1 MACGS
6 CSTGQDKNGGIPAGC
21 NNNGSCGTG
30 GGCNKLNVFDWLGNM
45 SLPEGQAPCDVVE
58 IRFKNSRK
66 EFYRNVND
74 LTLNVG
80 DIVATE
86 SSPGHDIGVVSI
98 TGELVRLQ
106 LKKKNISYNSVDIK
120 KIYRKAKQ
128 QDIDKWKEAQA
139 LEVETMF
146 KARTLALKLN
156 LQMKISDVEYQG
168 DKSKAVFY
176 YTADGRVDFRELIKV
191 MAEEFKVRI
200 EMRQIGA
207 RQEAARLGAIGSC
220 GRELCCSTW
229 LNDFRTVSTSAA
241 RYQQLSLNPLKL
253 AGQCGKL
260 KCCLNYEL
268 DSYQDALKEFP
279 EIDNRRLATEKG
291 FAFHQKTDIFKRIIW
306 WSYTSEPDV
315 FIPLSIAR
323 TKEIFKLNAEG
334 QKPADLLEPKQYKEL
349 EAVKQPD
356 YENVVGQD
364 SLTRFDTLKKNNHK
378 AKNHRKPHPANKPAA
393 VNAGEKPTN
402 VPAKNS
408 NQATPNPAHKKPQHP
423 NQNRPVNP
431 NKPANPNQA
440 TTGQAPKKPNHPNQH
455 KPKNPATE
463 GAAANPNQ
471 GAKAPSPK
479 PHNPN
484 QTGPKP
490 AHKKP
495 VHNHK
500 PKPKPDGTDKA

>member
-1 MACGS
+1 MSCTS
-6 CSTGQDKNGGIPAGC
+6 CSSGRGNNNSTGIPNGC

-30 GGCNKLNVFDWLGNM
+30 GSCNKLNVFDWLGNM

-80 DIVATE
+80 DVVATE
-86 SSPGHDIGVVSI
+86 ASPGHDIGVVSI
-98 TGELVRLQ
+98 TGELVKIQ
-106 LKKKNISYNSVDIK
+106 LKKKNINYDSEDIK

-128 QDIDKWKEAQA
+128 SDIDKWKEAQS
-139 LEVETMF
+139 LEVDAMF

-176 YTADGRVDFRELIKV
+176 YTADGRVDFRELLKV
-191 MAEEFKVRI
+191 MASEFKVRI
-200 EMRQIGA
+200 EMKQIGA

-268 DSYQDALKEFP
+268 DSYLDALKEFP
-279 EIDNRRLATEKG
+279 QIDNKRLATEKG
-291 FAFHQKTDIFKRIIW
+291 FAFHQKTDIFKRIVW

-323 TKEIFKLNAEG
+323 TKEILQLNAEDK
-334 QKPADLLEPKQYKEL
+334 KPADLLEPKQFKDL
-349 EAVKQPD
+349 AEAKLPD

-364 SLTRFDTLKKNNHK
+364 SLTRFDDRKKSNNKHKNN
-378 AKNHRKPHPANKPAA
+378 RKPQGKP
-393 VNAGEKPTN
+393 NASAKP
-402 VPAKNS
+402 NS
-408 NQATPNPAHKKPQHP
+408 NP
-423 NQNRPVNP
+423 NQQKKVNP
-431 NKPANPNQA
+431 NLNAQTPRPQQQGKPNQ
-440 TTGQAPKKPNHPNQH
+440 
-455 KPKNPATE
+455 
-463 GAAANPNQ
+463 
-471 GAKAPSPK
+471 
-479 PHNPN
+479 
-484 QTGPKP
+484 QTGPNNSNKNTSP
-490 AHKKP
+490 KQQGPRKVP

-500 PKPKPDGTDKA
+500 PKPKNENPPSA

>member
-1 MACGS
+1 MACGT
-6 CSTGQDKNGGIPAGC
+6 CSTGDDKNGGIPAGC

-30 GGCNKLNVFDWLGNM
+30 GGCSKLTVFDWLGNM

-66 EFYRNVND
+66 EFYRNANN

-86 SSPGHDIGVVSI
+86 ASPGHDIGVVSV

-106 LKKKNISYNSVDIK
+106 LKKKNISYASEEIK
-120 KIYRKAKQ
+120 KVYRKAKQ

-139 LEVETMF
+139 LEVESMF
-146 KARTLALKLN
+146 KSRTLALKLG

-191 MAEEFKVRI
+191 MADTFKVRI

-315 FIPLSIAR
+315 FVPLSIAR
-323 TKEIFKLNAEG
+323 TKEIFRLNADNI
-334 QKPADLLEPKQYKEL
+334 KPADLLEPKQYKEL
-349 EAVKQPD
+349 EVVKQPD

-364 SLTRFDTLKKNNHK
+364 SLTRFDSLKKKNNNNRN
-378 AKNHRKPHPANKPAA
+378 KNNNNRKPNPNQRPQGEASANSATKNATGEKQPQHNKPQH
-393 VNAGEKPTN
+393 KP
-402 VPAKNS
+402 
-408 NQATPNPAHKKPQHP
+408 NQNKPNPNQNKPQHP
-423 NQNRPVNP
+423 NQNKAQNNGPLKQP
-431 NKPANPNQA
+431 PQ
-440 TTGQAPKKPNHPNQH
+440 
-455 KPKNPATE
+455 KNA
-463 GAAANPNQ
+463 Q
-471 GAKAPSPK
+471 
-479 PHNPN
+479 
-484 QTGPKP
+484 QTQGPKP
-490 AHKKP
+490 QHKKP

-500 PKPKPDGTDKA
+500 PKPKPDAGNA

>member
-1 MACGS
+1 MSCTS
-6 CSTGQDKNGGIPAGC
+6 CSSGRGNNNSTGIPNGC
-21 NNNGSCGTG
+21 NNNGSCGTS

-45 SLPEGQAPCDVVE
+45 SLPEGQTPCDVVE

-66 EFYRNVND
+66 EFYRNVNN

-80 DIVATE
+80 DVVATE

-98 TGELVRLQ
+98 TGELAKIQ
-106 LKKKNISYNSVDIK
+106 LKKKNVSYDSEEIK

-128 QDIDKWKEAQA
+128 TDIDKWKEAQG
-139 LEVETMF
+139 LEVDAMF

-168 DKSKAVFY
+168 DKSKAIFY

-191 MAEEFKVRI
+191 MANEFKVRI
-200 EMRQIGA
+200 EMKQIGA

-268 DSYQDALKEFP
+268 DSYLDALKEFP
-279 EIDNRRLATEKG
+279 QIDNKRLATDKG

-315 FIPLSIAR
+315 FIPLTIAR
-323 TKEIFKLNAEG
+323 TKEIFKLNAEDK
-334 QKPADLLEPKQYKEL
+334 KPADLLEPKQFKDL
-349 EAVKQPD
+349 AEAKLPD

-364 SLTRFDTLKKNNHK
+364 SLTRFDDRKKTNSNKNKNN
-378 AKNHRKPHPANKPAA
+378 ANRKPNPNAKPNVNAA
-393 VNAGEKPTN
+393 VAAKP
-402 VPAKNS
+402 
-408 NQATPNPAHKKPQHP
+408 
-423 NQNRPVNP
+423 
-431 NKPANPNQA
+431 NPNQ
-440 TTGQAPKKPNHPNQH
+440 QNKPNP
-455 KPKNPATE
+455 
-463 GAAANPNQ
+463 
-471 GAKAPSPK
+471 
-479 PHNPN
+479 NPN
-484 QTGPKP
+484 QTNKPNPNQQNRPKQNAGEPKTNNNPNAKP
-490 AHKKP
+490 AEPRKIP

-500 PKPKPDGTDKA
+500 PKPKNDNPPVA